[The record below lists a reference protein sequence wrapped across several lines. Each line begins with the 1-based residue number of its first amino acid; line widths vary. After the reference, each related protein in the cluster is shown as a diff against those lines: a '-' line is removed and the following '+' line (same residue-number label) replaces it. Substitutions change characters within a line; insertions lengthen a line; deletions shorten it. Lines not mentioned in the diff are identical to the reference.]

1 MVTELTGQTLNN
13 KVNRDFFLFLFSK
26 INIQLHNVP
35 RMNDA
40 TNDIYRDIETEV
52 IKEIAR
58 DTAYDVHNSQRNQVD
73 EVQFNSIEKH
83 AQNKLL
89 DTIFMDQLIGKYI
102 KQNGSFVDVDDLSRL
117 LDATILDNIVYHYQ
131 DIKDNR
137 SRTLDNY
144 ALRKFHLNSFM
155 NMVK

>member
-1 MVTELTGQTLNN
+1 
-13 KVNRDFFLFLFSK
+13 
-26 INIQLHNVP
+26 
-35 RMNDA
+35 MNDA